1 MNLLDIISYHIISY
15 HIISRGQ
22 GGVWRAARPPEA
34 AAGDA
39 QAAAE
44 ARGDGA
50 GAGPLRVEGRD
61 QECDGGLHAG
71 AGASD
76 GLAVSAGWDLVFGPV
91 HGSSASVWAEADTGG
106 CGLRNILSVF
116 VRGVL
121 CGGV

>member
-1 MNLLDIISYHIISY
+1 MVCDADWQRKILCCAAAARLKPKKCYF
-15 HIISRGQ
+15 
-22 GGVWRAARPPEA
+22 ARPPEA

-44 ARGDGA
+44 ARGAGG

-61 QECDGGLHAG
+61 QECDDGLHAG

-76 GLAVSAGWDLVFGPV
+76 GVAASGWDLVFGPV
-91 HGSSASVWAEADTGG
+91 NGSSTSVRAEADTGG